1 MPHRPESRPPLWVFA
16 GAGLLA
22 AIAGYINSVVL
33 EAGYLP
39 VTHLTG
45 SVSHL
50 GGDLVQ
56 GNESHGWMLLSIL
69 IAFVLGATVSG
80 ALIGGT
86 RLRLGRPYGLA
97 MLLEAALLAIAAFTL
112 RPAPL
117 AALPIAA
124 FAAGLQNAMASTYG
138 RLIVRTT
145 HITGVAT
152 DLGLELGRALRGVR
166 AEGWK
171 IGLLVLLMGAFFG
184 GGVLGWRVAMVWD
197 GLALLG
203 AAGVLAAMGG
213 GYLVWRRVHHVLVR

>member
-1 MPHRPESRPPLWVFA
+1 MPHRPEYRPPHWVFA
-16 GAGLLA
+16 GAGQLA
-22 AIAGYINSVVL
+22 TAAGYLNTVVQ
-33 EAGYLP
+33 EAGYQP

-45 SVSHL
+45 SVSRL

-56 GNESHGWMLLSIL
+56 GDASHGWMLLSIL
-69 IAFVLGATVSG
+69 VAFVLGATLSG
-80 ALIGGT
+80 VMIGGT
-86 RLRLGRPYGLA
+86 RLKLGRPYGLA
-97 MLLEAALLAIAAFTL
+97 MLLEAALLATAAVTL

-117 AALPIAA
+117 AALPLAA

-166 AEGWK
+166 TEAWK
-171 IGLLVLLMGAFFG
+171 IGLLTLLMVSFFG
-184 GGVLGWRVAMVWD
+184 GGVLGWRVAQAWD

-203 AAGVLAAMGG
+203 ASALLAAMGG
-213 GYLVWRRVHHVLVR
+213 GYLVWRRVHHVFVR